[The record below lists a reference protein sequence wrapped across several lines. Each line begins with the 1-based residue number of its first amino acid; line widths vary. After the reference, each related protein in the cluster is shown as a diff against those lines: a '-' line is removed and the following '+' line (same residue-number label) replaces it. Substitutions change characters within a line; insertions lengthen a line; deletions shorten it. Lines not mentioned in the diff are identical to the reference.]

1 MSPSRDPSCEQAREK
16 NSHYNHNRRL
26 WIVQEAVLSTDTFLT
41 CNGRSINLDIFI
53 AAASWLICNDSGL
66 SEEVNEKHQYPD
78 ATSFIDVVR
87 IASTPDMLTLG
98 RILYPGIML
107 QCSEPRDRVF
117 GLLSLLKVSTR
128 KRLFPVDL
136 APNYTRSVVDVY
148 CDATRACLDDCE
160 DPCLLD
166 SCGYG
171 RSSDN
176 FIKGLPTWVPSW
188 YYGRLKCTLCMVSIH
203 SPTLPEYGRTG
214 STQRRRLWC
223 RS

>member
-1 MSPSRDPSCEQAREK
+1 MSPSRDPSCEQARK
-16 NSHYNHNRRL
+16 YSHYNHDRRL
-26 WIVQEAVLSTDTFLT
+26 WIVQEAVLSTDTFLS
-41 CNGRSINLDIFI
+41 CNGWSINLDVFV

-66 SEEVNEKHQYPD
+66 SEEVKEEHQYLD